1 MTSTGGHENWK
12 LLKTSTRPISPTQ
25 RRCYW
30 RCDSDWEKNR
40 KNLVNC
46 APGFAHGTTGEKGG
60 EFYVATDPIDNDA
73 DCKPGTLRHAVTQ
86 TGPLWITFKKY
97 MTIKLEQELIVTS
110 DKSVD
115 VRGTNMEICNAASIT
130 VQFVKNV
137 IIHGLYIHQIIPAKG
152 GKIKDE
158 QPTFGSIIFPFTITP
173 MVLSMSFKVMFGAS
187 NFYNVDEKMQV
198 TVALN
203 HFGKGLVERMP
214 SISHPTIISQ
224 GNRYSAPGTFAA
236 KEVTCRGLLKPT
248 KWKNLN

>member
-1 MTSTGGHENWK
+1 MITSLGPCSSF
-12 LLKTSTRPISPTQ
+12 LSPKVCWQNKKKGPYEVTNPVDS
-25 RRCYW
+25 YW

-46 APGFAHGTTGEKGG
+46 APGFARGTTGEKGG

-152 GKIKDE
+152 GKIKD
-158 QPTFGSIIFPFTITP
+158 G
-173 MVLSMSFKVMFGAS
+173 
-187 NFYNVDEKMQV
+187 EKH
-198 TVALN
+198 L
-203 HFGKGLVERMP
+203 GL
-214 SISHPTIISQ
+214 
-224 GNRYSAPGTFAA
+224 
-236 KEVTCRGLLKPT
+236 
-248 KWKNLN
+248 